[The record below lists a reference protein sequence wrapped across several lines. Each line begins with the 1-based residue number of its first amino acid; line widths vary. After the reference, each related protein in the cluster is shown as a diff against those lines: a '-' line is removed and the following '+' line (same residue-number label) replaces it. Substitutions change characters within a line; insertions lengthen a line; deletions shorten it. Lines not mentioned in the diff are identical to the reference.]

1 MMALARRSLRR
12 LLILLGINLAIGAVA
27 ASVVYGYTGS
37 QKSFRDQLQSAM
49 QGLNG
54 QRKRISDELAYIEI
68 NRNAYDTLID
78 DGLLAPQDRLAA
90 ADLLNRLSRE
100 HRLNEIHYSFDPQRS
115 EPLGVPGRSDLVVAV
130 TNVTIDI
137 TAISDIDLL
146 GFVKA
151 IMAHFPGDV
160 RVAGLRVERR
170 RAVDQHLLARLK
182 RGDLVP
188 VVEGQLEFQW
198 RTLRRRD
205 RFADREGER

>member
-1 MMALARRSLRR
+1 M
-12 LLILLGINLAIGAVA
+12 LLNAVAVGAVA
-27 ASVVYGYTGS
+27 ASVVYGYTDS
-37 QKSFRDQLQSAM
+37 QESFRDQLQSAM

-68 NRNAYDTLID
+68 NRSAYDTLID

-90 ADLLNRLSRE
+90 ADLLNRLRRE

-115 EPLGVPGRSDLVVAV
+115 EPLATGGRSDLVVAV

-137 TAISDIDLL
+137 AAISDIDLL

-170 RAVDQHLLARLK
+170 RAVDQHLIARLR
-182 RGDLVP
+182 RGDPVH
-188 VVEGQLEFQW
+188 VVEGQLEFHW
-198 RTLRRRD
+198 RTLQRRER
-205 RFADREGER
+205 AANREDEP

>member
-12 LLILLGINLAIGAVA
+12 LLILLGINLAVGAVA
-27 ASVVYGYTGS
+27 ASVVYGYTDS
-37 QKSFRDQLQSAM
+37 QESFRDQLQSAM

-68 NRNAYDTLID
+68 NRSAYDTLID

-90 ADLLNRLSRE
+90 AYLLNRLRRE

-115 EPLGVPGRSDLVVAV
+115 EPLTVGGRSDLVVAV

-137 TAISDIDLL
+137 AAISDIDLL

-170 RAVDQHLLARLK
+170 RAVDQHLIARLR
-182 RGDLVP
+182 RGDPVH
-188 VVEGQLEFQW
+188 VVEGQLEFHW
-198 RTLRRRD
+198 RTLQRRER
-205 RFADREGER
+205 AANREGEP